1 MGVKDTMTDGQ
12 LYGLMRARGFTQNDA
27 HIYCTLDQA
36 KDQFLEVM
44 RMHDDYYRALGI
56 TDFYMV
62 LALRDPANADKYH
75 DDEQMWADA
84 ERITREA
91 MDESNIPYVEDVG
104 GAAHY
109 GPKVDFM
116 FRTVTGKPYAASTNQ
131 VDLYTPNRFGLTYT
145 DSDGADK
152 PVAVIHRAPLGS
164 HERFVGFLTEHF
176 GGAFPVWLAP
186 EQIRIVSIMPELLD
200 YAYKVRDILFDAG
213 LRVDVDPGDARLNAK
228 VRTAVTRKIPLIVV
242 VGRRE
247 AEQQT
252 VSVRYRSGEE
262 TSMTVDAFVDH
273 ALDLVRCKSLDGA
286 GHLRPANDS
295 ASAET

>member
-1 MGVKDTMTDGQ
+1 
-12 LYGLMRARGFTQNDA
+12 MRTRGFTQNDA

-62 LALRDPANADKYH
+62 LALRDPHNKDKYH
-75 DDEQMWADA
+75 DDEAMWADA

-91 MDESNIPYVEDVG
+91 MEESGIPYAEDVG

-116 FRTVTGKPYAASTNQ
+116 IRAVTGKEFAASTNQ
-131 VDLYTPNRFGLTYT
+131 VDLYTPQRFGLGYT
-145 DSDGADK
+145 ASDGTEQ

-164 HERFVGFLTEHF
+164 HERFVAYLTEHYA
-176 GGAFPVWLAP
+176 GAFPVWLAP
-186 EQIRIVSIMPELLD
+186 EQVRVIPIVDDLAG
-200 YAYKVRDILFDAG
+200 YAGEVRDLLVERGFRADVDAG
-213 LRVDVDPGDARLNAK
+213 DGRLNARI
-228 VRTAVTRKIPLIVV
+228 RTAVTRKIPLIVV

-247 AEQQT
+247 AGQRS

-262 TSMTVDAFVDH
+262 VPMALDAFVEH
-273 ALDLVRCKSLDGA
+273 VAELVRTRSLEGA
-286 GHLRPANDS
+286 GAPPVAAGRG
-295 ASAET
+295 